1 MYSELMLISNID
13 LGRNERGEWAH
24 SGHWH
29 TYFCRYNSI
38 KKQSSIQ
45 SLPIHLNQMKFE
57 VQLNLA
63 YIDK

>member
-38 KKQSSIQ
+38 RKQSSIQ
-45 SLPIHLNQMKFE
+45 GLPMKFE

-63 YIDK
+63 YTDK

>member
-29 TYFCRYNSI
+29 TCH
-38 KKQSSIQ
+38 KQSSIQ
-45 SLPIHLNQMKFE
+45 RLPIHLNQMKFE

-63 YIDK
+63 YTDK